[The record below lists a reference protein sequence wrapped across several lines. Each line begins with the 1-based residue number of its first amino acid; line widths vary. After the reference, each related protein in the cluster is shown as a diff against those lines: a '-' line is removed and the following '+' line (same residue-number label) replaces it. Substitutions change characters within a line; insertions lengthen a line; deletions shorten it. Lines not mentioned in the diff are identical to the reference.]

1 LEKHRGARVGREG
14 SFEARSN
21 DLKTD
26 LDAIEN
32 PERDEESAGSQARTA
47 DENKLEES
55 SSASWPEAEDNHVL
69 IGSTNCT
76 WVWALDLSENFRSIL
91 LHTLQRDT
99 QFKVRRN
106 EYELGRG
113 EFVKIWVEGW

>member
-55 SSASWPEAEDNHVL
+55 SSASWPEADDNHV
-69 IGSTNCT
+69 INGSIDCT
-76 WVWALDLSENFRSIL
+76 WVWALDLAGRFCSIL
-91 LHTLQRDT
+91 LHSYFAER
-99 QFKVRRN
+99 
-106 EYELGRG
+106 
-113 EFVKIWVEGW
+113 